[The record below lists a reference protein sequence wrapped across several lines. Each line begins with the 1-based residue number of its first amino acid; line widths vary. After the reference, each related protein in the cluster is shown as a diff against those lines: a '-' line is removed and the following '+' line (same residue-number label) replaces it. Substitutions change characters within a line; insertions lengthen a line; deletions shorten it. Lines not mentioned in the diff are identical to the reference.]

1 MFVDSGNAQIRP
13 AKIDANRKVG
23 HRRSTQ
29 PITCKFQ
36 LSFLMGMTK
45 PALLLAAWTIMAAT
59 PRYDD
64 ALDRSLA
71 HQARFAL
78 APIHSVFQLKE
89 PFFAIGIDVVGNAG
103 AAKPD
108 RFF

>member
-1 MFVDSGNAQIRP
+1 
-13 AKIDANRKVG
+13 
-23 HRRSTQ
+23 
-29 PITCKFQ
+29 
-36 LSFLMGMTK
+36 
-45 PALLLAAWTIMAAT
+45 MAAT